1 MTQNR
6 AFLRFYAV
14 IAFFTL
20 LAGDAWRY
28 SITWW
33 GFSAI
38 AVGISVVSVLLLVR
52 HRSRWSFGTLPLA
65 LLAFVVLAGLSVI
78 WSQYPAGT
86 ALGFVSTV
94 VTIISGVALAV
105 TFTREELLRALGTA
119 LRIILAG
126 SLVFELFVSLVLRA
140 PLLPFWVDYSSYG
153 DDLPKL
159 LFWSR
164 DLILEGGKI
173 QGLVGN
179 SSLLGFVSLLGLIV
193 FALQFAAKT
202 VNRWS
207 GAVWI
212 ALSLALIWMTRSATI
227 TIALVVLIAVVTA
240 VLLLRLSRT
249 RGQRLGVYGLMA
261 LVVVS
266 IPVIIFSFGGR
277 ILDLLGKSDTL
288 TGRAGIWEAVI
299 GLAQQHP
306 VLGWGW
312 VSYWIPWIEP
322 FDDLVVR
329 GGVVQLHAH
338 NAWLDM
344 WMQLGIVGLVVF
356 GALVLGTLLRSWSLA
371 VDRQHLGVDRPA
383 RWDTVSL
390 LPLLV
395 MVALLV
401 QSLAESRLL
410 VEYGLALLVICAVS
424 TKLPERR
431 SVMA

>member
-312 VSYWIPWIEP
+312 VSYWIPWIQP

-371 VDRQHLGVDRPA
+371 VDRKHLGVDRPA

>member
-38 AVGISVVSVLLLVR
+38 AVGTSVVSVLLLVR
-52 HRSRWSFGTLPLA
+52 HRARWSFGTLPLS
-65 LLAFVVLAGLSVI
+65 LLAFVALAGLSLI

-94 VTIISGVALAV
+94 VTIISGLALAV

-126 SLVFELFVSLVLRA
+126 SLVFELFVSLVIRA
-140 PLLPFWVDYSSYG
+140 PLLPFWMDYSSYG
-153 DDLPKL
+153 DKLPKL

-179 SSLLGFVSLLGLIV
+179 SSLLGFVSLLALIIFSLQV
-193 FALQFAAKT
+193 AAHTVSRRWGAL
-202 VNRWS
+202 
-207 GAVWI
+207 WI
-212 ALSLALIWMTRSATI
+212 ALALAMIWLTRSATI
-227 TIALVVLIAVVTA
+227 TIAIVVLISVVAAVI
-240 VLLLRLSRT
+240 LLRLARSR
-249 RGQRLGVYGLMA
+249 RQRLGVYGLMA

-266 IPVIIFSFGGR
+266 IPVIILSFGGR
-277 ILDLLGKSDTL
+277 ILELLGKSDTL

-299 GLAQQHP
+299 NLAQQHP
-306 VLGWGW
+306 VIGWGW

-322 FDDLVVR
+322 FDNLVVR

-344 WMQLGIVGLVVF
+344 WMQLGFVGLAIF

-371 VDRQHLGVDRPA
+371 VDRQHLGVNRPA
-383 RWDTVSL
+383 RWDAVSL

-395 MVALLV
+395 TVALLV

-410 VEYGLALLVICAVS
+410 VEYGLALLVICAVT

>member
-1 MTQNR
+1 
-6 AFLRFYAV
+6 
-14 IAFFTL
+14 
-20 LAGDAWRY
+20 
-28 SITWW
+28 
-33 GFSAI
+33 
-38 AVGISVVSVLLLVR
+38 
-52 HRSRWSFGTLPLA
+52 
-65 LLAFVVLAGLSVI
+65 
-78 WSQYPAGT
+78 
-86 ALGFVSTV
+86 V

-140 PLLPFWVDYSSYG
+140 PLLPLWVDYSSYG

-390 LPLLV
+390 L
-395 MVALLV
+395 LV